1 MTGGYLALL
10 AKCKYTFIDALLAA
24 AVHAKNPRERPATDE
39 EGSCSSNRKA
49 RTQTPSGSAL
59 LVSQSIA
66 LFVPFFYT
74 GNKFNF
80 VPFTKV

>member
-1 MTGGYLALL
+1 MYVR
-10 AKCKYTFIDALLAA
+10 I
-24 AVHAKNPRERPATDE
+24 KNTVRLPVEK
-39 EGSCSSNRKA
+39 S
-49 RTQTPSGSAL
+49 L
-59 LVSQSIA
+59 LVSKPIA